1 MDNKVVQMQSRKP
14 TRRPVIEYEETFGV
28 DRLFGAALAGAAALV
43 VVAFIIWIV
52 RHHAG

>member
-1 MDNKVVQMQSRKP
+1 MSNNRRKASQK
-14 TRRPVIEYEETFGV
+14 PVIEYEETFGV

-43 VVAFIIWIV
+43 VVAFIIWVV